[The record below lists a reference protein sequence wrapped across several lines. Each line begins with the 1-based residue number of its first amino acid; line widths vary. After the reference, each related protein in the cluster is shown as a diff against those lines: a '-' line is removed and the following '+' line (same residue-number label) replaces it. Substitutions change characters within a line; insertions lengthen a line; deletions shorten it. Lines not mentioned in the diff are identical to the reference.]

1 MRDFL
6 YAARGLARA
15 RAFTLTALTTL
26 ALATGA
32 AIAVFTIVDAVLLR
46 PLPYRD
52 PARVVIVWA
61 TPPDGSRTWLSVP
74 EVEDLSRDARSLA
87 GIAGLSDLR
96 MNLTGAGTPEEVQ
109 VVAAS
114 ASLFPL
120 LGVEAAL
127 GRTFD
132 AADDRTG
139 AQPVVVL
146 ADPFWRRRFGADPN
160 VAGRTLL
167 LDGRSYVIRG
177 VLPARFSI
185 PAPSSVFS
193 ASVDAWVPLTPHAPM
208 RARDVRYLHAIA
220 RLAPGVTAAAA
231 ETETSRLG
239 AAYSRAFPQVYRA
252 GAWTFAVRPLQEDVA
267 RGVTPVLTALGW
279 IVAILLAIACVNVA
293 NLLLVRGEQRRRE
306 LAVRIALGASR
317 GRLLHLL
324 FSEALLL
331 GVMGCGLGALVALGV
346 PALLAT
352 IDSRVLPVVD
362 GISFD
367 VRVALFVLLLVG
379 LVVAICAAVP
389 VLAASR
395 AGDVASVDRSVGRS
409 SRFALAGRALA
420 IAQIALAALAL
431 VCTALLARTVV
442 RLTAVP
448 SGIDP
453 GGVLTFRVSL
463 PASYRTGA
471 EVTQFFDRAVER
483 VQHLPGV
490 LRVGAITQLPMSGA
504 SLGST
509 FESVD
514 RGDTRRLDADLRG
527 VRPEVLGALHIPLVA
542 GRTFTAGDVVDHPSV
557 AVVDRAFAR
566 RLRPDGNVLGLRL
579 RWIRRP
585 DDPIEIVGIVG
596 DIQQKAGWGN
606 FGPVAAVPASYIPAA
621 QTSGGML
628 KMVHTW
634 FAPSWIVRTAGSQPG
649 LARALE
655 RAVQSVDPLLPV
667 AKVRT
672 LDEVKGEAVATE
684 RAQAWLLGTLAG
696 LALLLSAVG
705 VYGLVA
711 SSVAERTKEL
721 GIRIALGATP
731 LATVR
736 AAAMPGTALAGVG
749 VMAGLV
755 LARAGSSVMKSLVWG
770 VTTNDAVA
778 YALAAATVLLVALA
792 AALVPSLRVLA
803 LNPVRALRS

>member
-1 MRDFL
+1 MRDLL

-15 RAFTLTALTTL
+15 RAFTLTSLTTL

-52 PARVVIVWA
+52 PAQVVIVWA

-87 GIAGLSDLR
+87 GIAGLADLR
-96 MNLTGAGTPEEVQ
+96 MNVTGAGAPEEVQ

-132 AADDRTG
+132 ADDDRIG

-146 ADPFWRRRFGADPN
+146 ADAFWRRRFGADPN

-185 PAPSSVFS
+185 PAPSSVFP
-193 ASVDAWVPLTPHAPM
+193 ASVDAWVALTPHAPT
-208 RARDVRYLHAIA
+208 RARDVRYLHALA
-220 RLAPGVTAAAA
+220 RLVPGVTATAA
-231 ETETSRLG
+231 EAEAARLG
-239 AAYSRAFPQVYRA
+239 AGYTRAFPQVYRA

-267 RGVTPVLTALGW
+267 RGVRPVLTALGW
-279 IVAILLAIACVNVA
+279 IVAILMAIACVNVA

-324 FSEALLL
+324 FSEAVLL
-331 GVMGCGLGALVALGV
+331 GISGCGAGALVALGV
-346 PALLAT
+346 PRLLTT
-352 IDSRVLPVVD
+352 IDPRVLPVVN

-367 VRVALFVLLLVG
+367 VRVAWFVLLLVG

-389 VLAASR
+389 VLTASR

-409 SRFALAGRALA
+409 LRFALAGRTLA

-463 PASYRTGA
+463 PGSYRTGA
-471 EVTQFFDRAVER
+471 DVTQFFDRAVER
-483 VQHLPGV
+483 VQQLPGV
-490 LRVGAITQLPMSGA
+490 QRVGAITQLPMSGA

-509 FESVD
+509 FERVD
-514 RGDTRRLDADLRG
+514 PGDTRRLDADLRG
-527 VRPEVLGALHIPLVA
+527 VAGDYFGALHIPLVA
-542 GRTFTAGDVVDHPSV
+542 GRMFTASDLADHPSV
-557 AVVDRAFAR
+557 AIVDRAFAR

-596 DIQQKAGWGN
+596 DVRHR
-606 FGPVAAVPASYIPAA
+606 GPAEAARETVYRPAA
-621 QTSGGML
+621 QYARWAMTF
-628 KMVHTW
+628 V
-634 FAPSWIVRTAGSQPG
+634 VRA
-649 LARALE
+649 E
-655 RAVQSVDPLLPV
+655 RAADLASPAAAAIQSIDPGQPV
-667 AKVRT
+667 A
-672 LDEVKGEAVATE
+672 D
-684 RAQAWLLGTLAG
+684 
-696 LALLLSAVG
+696 LALMTDIAGRSVARPRLAAALAFALGLMALVISVVG
-705 VYGLVA
+705 VYGVL
-711 SSVAERTKEL
+711 SYSVSQRVREFAVRL
-721 GIRIALGATP
+721 AIGATP
-731 LATVR
+731 RKILALVFKEGAAVTIAGIAAGFAVAPSAATVL
-736 AAAMPGTALAGVG
+736 AAALFGVG
-749 VMAGLV
+749 ATDLAAYASAGAAL
-755 LARAGSSVMKSLVWG
+755 
-770 VTTNDAVA
+770 
-778 YALAAATVLLVALA
+778 ALAAAVACYIPA
-792 AALVPSLRVLA
+792 H
-803 LNPVRALRS
+803 RASRSDPMSVLRSE